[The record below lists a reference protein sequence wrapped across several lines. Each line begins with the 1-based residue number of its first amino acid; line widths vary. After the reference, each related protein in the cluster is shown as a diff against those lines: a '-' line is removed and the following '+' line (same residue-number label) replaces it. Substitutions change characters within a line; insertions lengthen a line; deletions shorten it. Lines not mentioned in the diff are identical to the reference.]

1 MGRVEGPR
9 WSFSLV
15 GGFLKDFGCLV
26 RNKLPYGKGLL
37 LLCGYEVIGEG
48 F

>member
-15 GGFLKDFGCLV
+15 GGFLKYFGYLV
-26 RNKLPYGKGLL
+26 KNKLPYGKGLL